1 MPAPTAFRLMFQA
14 PFKMAATATV
24 GLAMV
29 ATTLAPGAVSANAS
43 ATPVGTWKTID
54 DETGKAKSHVQIV
67 EVHGKLYGKVSRLL
81 IKPSDTICTKC
92 TGERA
97 GKKILGMMILW
108 GLKYD
113 EGSKKWKGGK
123 IFDPEKDKAYRA
135 AMWNIDN
142 DQLKVRG
149 YLGPFY
155 RTQMW
160 YRVQ

>member
-1 MPAPTAFRLMFQA
+1 MFKAPL
-14 PFKMAATATV
+14 KMAATATV

-29 ATTLAPGAVSANAS
+29 ATTLAPTGASANAS

-54 DETGKAKSHVQIV
+54 DETGQAKSHVEIV
-67 EVHGKLYGKVSRLL
+67 EVHGKLYGKVAKLL
-81 IKPSDTICTKC
+81 LKPSDTICTAC
-92 TGERA
+92 TGARA
-97 GKKILGMMILW
+97 GKKVLGMLILW
-108 GLKYD
+108 GLSYNEKN
-113 EGSKKWKGGK
+113 GKWEGGK

-135 AMWNIDN
+135 KMWNVDG

-160 YRVQ
+160 YRVN

>member
-1 MPAPTAFRLMFQA
+1 MFQA

-113 EGSKKWKGGK
+113 EKSEKWKGGK